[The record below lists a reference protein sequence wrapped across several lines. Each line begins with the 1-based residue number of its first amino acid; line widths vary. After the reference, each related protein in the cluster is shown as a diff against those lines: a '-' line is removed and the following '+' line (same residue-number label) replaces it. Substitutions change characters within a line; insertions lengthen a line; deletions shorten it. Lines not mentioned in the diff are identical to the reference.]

1 MTVNVEA
8 LIHSL
13 GKSYKDL
20 LDAELVPYKT
30 PPTGFSGDSEI
41 SLDMAKEGVY
51 LSFKR
56 DGRILQT
63 VILRIQH
70 DKVSNWVFPNELP
83 SPLQKNMSRQWVH
96 EHIGVPLRSVPPK
109 VIMKRAF
116 GWSDLY
122 EAKGAAVP
130 TSMQI
135 SYDVMDNV
143 RSVAFIPTSELRW

>member
-13 GKSYKDL
+13 GKSYNDL
-20 LDAELVPYKT
+20 LAANLVPYKT

-63 VILRIQH
+63 VVLRIQH

-83 SPLQKNMSRQWVH
+83 SPLQKNMSRKWVH
-96 EHIGVPLRSVPPK
+96 ENLGVPLRSAPPK

-116 GWSDLY
+116 GWTDLY
-122 EAKGAAVP
+122 EGEGYTLP
-130 TSMQI
+130 ISMQI

>member
-20 LDAELVPYKT
+20 LDADLIPYKT
-30 PPTGFSGDSEI
+30 APTGFSGDPEI
-41 SLDMAKEGVY
+41 SLDMAKEGIY

-56 DGRILQT
+56 EGRVLQT

-70 DKVSNWVFPNELP
+70 DKVTNWVFPNELP
-83 SPLQKNMSRQWVH
+83 SPLQKKMSRQWVH

-109 VIMKRAF
+109 VILKRAF
-116 GWSDLY
+116 GWTDLY
-122 EAKGAAVP
+122 EAKGGVVA

-135 SYDVMDNV
+135 SYDVKDSV

>member
-1 MTVNVEA
+1 MTVNINE
-8 LIHSL
+8 LISSL
-13 GKSYKDL
+13 GKSYL
-20 LDAELVPYKT
+20 ELIDNGLITYKS
-30 PPTGFSGDSEI
+30 PPTASSGDPDL
-41 SLDMAKEGVY
+41 SLDMAKEGLF

-56 DGRILQT
+56 DGRVLQT

-122 EAKGAAVP
+122 EAKGTAVP
-130 TSMQI
+130 TNMQI
-135 SYDVMDNV
+135 SYDVKV
-143 RSVAFIPTSELRW
+143 TV

>member
-1 MTVNVEA
+1 MTVNINE
-8 LIHSL
+8 LISSL
-13 GKSYKDL
+13 GKSYL
-20 LDAELVPYKT
+20 ELIDNGLITYKS
-30 PPTGFSGDSEI
+30 PPTASSGDPDL
-41 SLDMAKEGVY
+41 SLDMAKEGLF

-56 DGRILQT
+56 DGRVLQT

-122 EAKGAAVP
+122 EAKGTAMP
-130 TSMQI
+130 TNMQI